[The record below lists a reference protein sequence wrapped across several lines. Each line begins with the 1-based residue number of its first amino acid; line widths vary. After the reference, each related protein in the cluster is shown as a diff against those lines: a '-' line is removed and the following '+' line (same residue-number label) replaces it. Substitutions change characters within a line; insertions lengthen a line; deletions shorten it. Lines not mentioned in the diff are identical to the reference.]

1 VNLNI
6 RILDAEA
13 DAHHLHHLDHFAT
26 PATPATPAANCCD
39 AADKKRNERAE
50 ELHGRC
56 VPNLL
61 LHSTKFTTD

>member
-13 DAHHLHHLDHFAT
+13 DVHHLQHLDHS
-26 PATPATPAANCCD
+26 ATPATPAANCCD

-50 ELHGRC
+50 EQHGRC

-61 LHSTKFTTD
+61 LHSTNFFTDSPA